1 MSSLAFSGGLSL
13 LLLAA
18 AVACLPTA
26 AGTRVIPKTP
36 RDGPSALLRGISERL
51 TTRQGPDPLDV
62 ASDVELFAA
71 CLRAGLSTQQAAG
84 ALARVGQLSERWGE
98 VAALLAVGA
107 RGQRAWGR
115 LGIDELA
122 RLVVM
127 SGQSGAAIA
136 RGCER
141 ISHTLRVDAQAQATA
156 AAERAGVFVA
166 LPLAVCFLPAFVVLG
181 LVPVVISLGA
191 QLL

>member
-1 MSSLAFSGGLSL
+1 MNALAFSLGLSL
-13 LLLAA
+13 LLLAG

-26 AGTRVIPKTP
+26 AGARVLPKTP

-71 CLRAGLSTQQAAG
+71 CLRAGLSTQQAAS

-107 RGQRAWGR
+107 RGR

-122 RLVVM
+122 HLVVM

-136 RGCER
+136 QGCER
-141 ISHTLRVDAQAQATA
+141 ISHTLRVDAQSQATA

>member
-1 MSSLAFSGGLSL
+1 MNALAFSLGLSL
-13 LLLAA
+13 LLLAG

-26 AGTRVIPKTP
+26 AGARVLPKTP

-71 CLRAGLSTQQAAG
+71 CLQAGLSTQQAAS

-115 LGIDELA
+115 LGVDELA
-122 RLVVM
+122 HLVVM

-136 RGCER
+136 QGCER
-141 ISHTLRVDAQAQATA
+141 ISHTLRVDAQSQATA

>member
-18 AVACLPTA
+18 AVACLPTT
-26 AGTRVIPKTP
+26 AGVRVLPKTP
-36 RDGPSALLRGISERL
+36 RDGPSALLWGISERL
-51 TTRQGPDPLDV
+51 TTPQRPDPLDV

-71 CLRAGLSTQQAAG
+71 CLRAGLSTQQAAS
-84 ALARVGQLSERWGE
+84 ALARVGQLSERWGA

-107 RGQRAWGR
+107 RGPRAWGR

-122 RLVVM
+122 HLVVM

-136 RGCER
+136 QGCER

>member
-1 MSSLAFSGGLSL
+1 MAPLVISL
-13 LLLAA
+13 LLLAG

-26 AGTRVIPKTP
+26 AGPRVVPKTP
-36 RDGPSALLRGISERL
+36 RDGPSALLRGMRERC
-51 TTRQGPDPLDV
+51 TTPPRPDLLDI

-71 CLRAGLSTQQAAG
+71 CLRAGLSTQQSAS
-84 ALARVGQLSERWGE
+84 ALARVGQLSERWRQ

-107 RGQRAWGR
+107 RGTRAWGR

-122 RLVVM
+122 NLVVM

-136 RGCER
+136 QGCER
-141 ISHTLRVDAQAQATA
+141 ITHMLRVDAEAQAIA

-191 QLL
+191 QLF